1 MFVYVPILMT
11 SNVGLDLSRW
21 TNVFFDNNFIPLNQ
35 HSADEGTKVFVFA
48 SFNVHVVVFVF
59 DHFDV
64 PSY

>member
-1 MFVYVPILMT
+1 MT
-11 SNVGLDLSRW
+11 GDIGLCLTRS
-21 TNVFFDNNFIPLNQ
+21 TTEVLDNNFIPLNQ